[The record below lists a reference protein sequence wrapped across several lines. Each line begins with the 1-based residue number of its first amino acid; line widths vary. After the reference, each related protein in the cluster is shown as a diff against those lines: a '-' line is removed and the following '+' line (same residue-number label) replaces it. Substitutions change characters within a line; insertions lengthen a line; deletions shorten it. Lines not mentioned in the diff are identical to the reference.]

1 MKLSHAAMVM
11 TENKKM
17 NPALTLPVP
26 TVKMPEKSLGA
37 PHSLPDP
44 GPPGAAMDNRRFAA
58 WKYDHGDKTR
68 LTLRQRQIGC
78 AGLLLVVPACLIA
91 IPAGI
96 LLAIA
101 AFIYLGIVWP
111 KVGLILGPRTLQC
124 GNRLVYFNQV
134 TRVQLEA
141 AAGEMTLYSGERE
154 VFRLEMARFPTN
166 ARKTDKIARNKRAK
180 FDRVA
185 AKLAARIRAA
195 SPDVEMRGVTA

>member
-1 MKLSHAAMVM
+1 MKASHSVTDM
-11 TENKKM
+11 TENKKK
-17 NPALTLPVP
+17 NPALTLPAP
-26 TVKMPEKSLGA
+26 TVKMPEKPLGA
-37 PHSLPDP
+37 PHDVPDS

-68 LTLRQRQIGC
+68 LTLRQRQIVC
-78 AGLLLVVPACLIA
+78 TGLLLVVPACLVA

-96 LLAIA
+96 LLVIA
-101 AFIYLGIVWP
+101 VCIYLGIVWP
-111 KVGLILGPRTLQC
+111 KVGLILGPRTLQS

-141 AAGEMTLYSGERE
+141 AAGEMTLYSGDRE

-166 ARKTDKIARNKRAK
+166 ARKPDKIARNKRAK

-185 AKLAARIRAA
+185 ARLAARVRAA